1 MRNLYRIVSSDMTAS
16 DVIHWQNPISISISL
31 RLTSGSAP
39 KKNWHN
45 LPPFSIRNLAQTPSP
60 DHPRFTCVCGEVR
73 RGDGAKGVVRE
84 MRLDDDRG
92 NGDGSEVELR
102 PDEVCEG
109 MKASGLCTRE
119 VNRMSVTVSNQLD
132 SKKDHDE
139 RKDHDDTGTSYCF
152 FGYLSLGR
160 SIGSAK
166 VVTGE
171 L

>member
-1 MRNLYRIVSSDMTAS
+1 M
-16 DVIHWQNPISISISL
+16 
-31 RLTSGSAP
+31 
-39 KKNWHN
+39 
-45 LPPFSIRNLAQTPSP
+45 
-60 DHPRFTCVCGEVR
+60 CGEVR

-102 PDEVCEG
+102 PDEVCEE

-139 RKDHDDTGTSYCF
+139 KNERPRRYGNFLLLFRVSF
-152 FGYLSLGR
+152 LGPVHR
-160 SIGSAK
+160 FSESRDRR
-166 VVTGE
+166 VVMSC
-171 L
+171 